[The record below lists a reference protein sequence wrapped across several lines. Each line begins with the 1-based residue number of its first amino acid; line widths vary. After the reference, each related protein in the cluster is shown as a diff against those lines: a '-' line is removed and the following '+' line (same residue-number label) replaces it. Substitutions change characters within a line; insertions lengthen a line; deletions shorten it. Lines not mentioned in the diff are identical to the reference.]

1 MLIIMGHPSAYLVGG
16 TGAQALD
23 QPAEH
28 HSVLQRALQKR
39 GRVRHALLR
48 RLHDTQ
54 RDEPCNRLFCWIHG
68 QTPRIPSL
76 QAIVSAIRGIKIN
89 INISI

>member
-1 MLIIMGHPSAYLVGG
+1 MENPDIIGHQDAYLVGG

-48 RLHDTQ
+48 RLHNTE
-54 RDEPCNRLFCWIHG
+54 RYEPCNRLFCRIHG
-68 QTPRIPSL
+68 QTPRMPFFPD
-76 QAIVSAIRGIKIN
+76 VTVGYKCKI
-89 INISI
+89 I